1 MENMVKGNVY
11 LREDVEKQGFTLY
24 RELSSHVLIYKKDGV
39 TYYFDKLKFED
50 EGKLKL
56 LSIS

>member
-1 MENMVKGNVY
+1 MKELEKGNKY
-11 LREDVEKQGFTLY
+11 LREELEKNGFILY
-24 RELSSHVLIYKKDGV
+24 RELSSRTLIYKKEGK

-56 LSIS
+56 LSIH